1 MIVELH
7 GAGLHLLCS
16 IDHLFR
22 ARKDLQVPP
31 LRGLLL
37 MMNGVLS
44 LLHVYLHLQSEGEL
58 HQDSKEVLCSLLWEE
73 SGCKKYCHRK
83 FINPLVLCGLYREI
97 KMAKLQAINHK
108 IQCPHQISLQ
118 SDQYHHKQEVRPA
131 VKIEV
136 HMKSL

>member
-37 MMNGVLS
+37 KMNGVLS
-44 LLHVYLHLQSEGEL
+44 LLHVYLHLQSGGEL
-58 HQDSKEVLCSLLWEE
+58 HQDTKEVLCSLLWEE
-73 SGCKKYCHRK
+73 SGIVTLEGMLEQVCLIFLWC
-83 FINPLVLCGLYREI
+83 
-97 KMAKLQAINHK
+97 A
-108 IQCPHQISLQ
+108 
-118 SDQYHHKQEVRPA
+118 
-131 VKIEV
+131 
-136 HMKSL
+136 